1 MSKVGL
7 IPRVINEVKSAETQ
21 LGKKNILAKYSQEDL
36 LKKILVVLY
45 NPWIDLKLQDF
56 TSKYMGKS
64 FGMGMSRFMPLIA
77 DIISNKFDQRE
88 ADFAC
93 RMAMNHINTDDA
105 EIFLGI
111 LRQDL
116 GLGLEIET
124 INQVWPKL
132 IANYP
137 LRLATSGD
145 YTDFTEFPAAVQPIS
160 QGLRVNIIV
169 NEGDVS
175 FNDKNGNVIEGWDMH
190 TQQFLNLAQGQA
202 TVFDGHAVVAKDSE
216 VSETDNDVVLQ
227 APAEEIKFLLWDVI
241 RYDGFIQG
249 ADNRIGYNWRYN
261 GIEHMM
267 MLAIEKN
274 PDPCYDL
281 IKAEMVG
288 SDEQLA
294 ATVAE
299 FNNRC
304 VIKTM
309 AGTWSQGET
318 NQEIIIEGKK

>member
-7 IPRVINEVKSAETQ
+7 IPRVINEIKLAETQ
-21 LGKKNILAKYSQEDL
+21 LGKKNILAKYSLEDT

-56 TSKYMGKS
+56 QPKYMGKS
-64 FGMGMSRFMPLIA
+64 FGMGMSRFMPLIN

-88 ADFAC
+88 AEFAC
-93 RMAMNHINTDDA
+93 KMAMNHINTDDA

-124 INQVWPKL
+124 INQVWPGL
-132 IANYP
+132 IADYP
-137 LRLATSGD
+137 LRLATPGN
-145 YTDFTEFPAAVQPIS
+145 YADFTEFPAAVQPIS

-169 NEGDVS
+169 NEGEVS
-175 FNDKNGNVIEGWDMH
+175 FRDKNGDVIEGWDMYSE
-190 TQQFLNLAQGQA
+190 QFLNLAQGQA

-216 VSETDNDVVLQ
+216 VSETDNEVVLQ

-249 ADNRIGYNWRYN
+249 DDNRIGYNWRYN

-274 PDPCYDL
+274 PEPCYDL

-288 SDEQLA
+288 STEQLA

-299 FNNRC
+299 FNNQC

-309 AGTWSQGET
+309 SGTWSQGKT
-318 NQEIIIEGKK
+318 NQEIIFKGE